1 MSLWVGI
8 NILRIFWWCGQ
19 NILKISL
26 CHIRMMWKIFFHMY
40 MDENWTSMNVLDDN
54 YKLMKNLDEKF
65 DSLSVL
71 MQLNKSCN

>member
-1 MSLWVGI
+1 
-8 NILRIFWWCGQ
+8 
-19 NILKISL
+19 
-26 CHIRMMWKIFFHMY
+26 MMWKIFFHMY